1 VNIKFNEGTKTP
13 FDLKVVQVA
22 ESGGK
27 YNRSD
32 QYRGSHFVA
41 IPGHRDY
48 NWYEVGTKD
57 QNLLIQGQL
66 FEKDSSRFGANRWFY
81 NEELFEH
88 GLKISE
94 SQNVC
99 DKTG

>member
-1 VNIKFNEGTKTP
+1 MDIDQITHANSEIPRCPLIRHFHMTP
-13 FDLKVVQVA
+13 
-22 ESGGK
+22 G
-27 YNRSD
+27 
-32 QYRGSHFVA
+32 FVCVEKHEQ
-41 IPGHRDY
+41 IGFY